1 MKLFTFLFSLAFF
14 FSFSSLSAQ
23 TDRLPDNPKPGK
35 CYVKCVKPATYTN
48 VEEKVM
54 TKPAY
59 KRLVS
64 KPAEYRTE
72 TEKIMTKPATKRF
85 KYIPATFKTETQTVI
100 IKEASSNMKLAT
112 AKFNPSYDVVEVT
125 PAIAR
130 WELGPKLPDCASENP
145 DDCRVWCYKQY
156 PAKYKT
162 VATMVIDADA
172 KSTKT
177 PIAER
182 TRAIRK
188 QVLDEPARVEE
199 IAIPA
204 EYTTVSRQVL
214 VKDAS
219 VETTDVPAEYTSVTK
234 EVLADKG
241 GLTVWEEIECEL
253 VSYNPLPINYELGSA
268 KLTPGA
274 KKIIDET
281 LVTLLT
287 DKPLIRI
294 ELSSHTDA
302 RGSSA
307 SNDDLSRRRA
317 QSVVEYLQ
325 TKGINASRLVAKGFG
340 ETRLL
345 NRCANGVTCTEREHL
360 ANRRTEF
367 RVIDGQ

>member
-1 MKLFTFLFSLAFF
+1 MI
-14 FSFSSLSAQ
+14 
-23 TDRLPDNPKPGK
+23 
-35 CYVKCVKPATYTN
+35 
-48 VEEKVM
+48 
-54 TKPAY
+54 KPAY
-59 KRLVS
+59 KRLES
-64 KPAEYRTE
+64 KPAEYRTV
-72 TEKIMTKPATKRF
+72 TEKIMTKPATKQF
-85 KYIPATFKTETQTVI
+85 KYVPATFKTVTETVV
-100 IKEASSNMKLAT
+100 IKEASSSLSLTKAT
-112 AKFNPSYDVVEVT
+112 FTPSYDVVEVT

-130 WELGPKLPDCASENP
+130 WELGPKLPDCASANP

-162 VATMVIDADA
+162 VATMILDTDA
-172 KSTKT
+172 KSTKV
-177 PIAER
+177 PVAER
-182 TRAIRK
+182 TRTIRK

-199 IAIPA
+199 IDVPA
-204 EYTTVSRQVL
+204 EYITVTREEL
-214 VKDAS
+214 VKDAY
-219 VETTDVPAEYTSVTK
+219 VEETDVPAEYTSVTK

-274 KKIIDET
+274 MKIIDET
-281 LVTLLT
+281 LLTLLR

-307 SNDDLSRRRA
+307 SNMDLSERRA

-325 TKGINASRLVAKGFG
+325 TKGINASRLVAKGYG
-340 ETRLL
+340 ETRLI
-345 NRCANGVTCTEREHL
+345 NRCADGVTCTEREHL

-367 RVIDGQ
+367 RVIDGK